1 MNRASSFFLE
11 KMINGLFFHKALKA
25 ESEVEGKEENNTISI
40 VHTIFST
47 TLLVIALLK
56 SVSLFSYVTYE

>member
-1 MNRASSFFLE
+1 
-11 KMINGLFFHKALKA
+11 MINGLFFHKALKA

-47 TLLVIALLK
+47 TLLVIAK
-56 SVSLFSYVTYE
+56 VSFFVQSQRRN